1 MDDLGWSSCTLIL
14 KKLLFFLGC
23 VRPVD
28 QAKEYRITDCYRL
41 TFFDLTLRR
50 KLECLYVVKLIVKEN
65 ILGCVF
71 VNRLFV

>member
-14 KKLLFFLGC
+14 KKTSFFLGC

-50 KLECLYVVKLIVKEN
+50 KLGCLYVVNLIVKEN

-71 VNRLFV
+71 VNRLFK